1 MTKYATLLKGKL
13 QELLAERGLPTDGTK
28 DVLVERLEE
37 SDKIA
42 AELDQDLEEPVA
54 NSSQGA
60 TTDKNVEDQTVPTTN
75 DATATDATATDATTT
90 PTAVGDATES
100 LQARA
105 DSTHSKDS
113 LSPPSKEVQQHLQS
127 YLMSSHSSSVSS
139 ISSIDNR
146 IDAENA
152 PQVYD
157 PEDAQSQISGN
168 LSSTLSRAE
177 SLRMVKTETSKS
189 LKDRGLSRAVSIA
202 DPVRPSTVENPI
214 FPEEYTLETE
224 TGLVPVQTLR
234 EIGRSRA
241 ATKSQISRTSSKT
254 PTKIP
259 TQVPTDVESL
269 QPHDE
274 STKPFD
280 PEIQF
285 VTFTLN
291 DPENPHNWKP
301 ILRWTFT
308 IVLSLMVV
316 CVAFGSSIVTGSLGP
331 MSEKYHVS
339 TEVSILSCSLMVL
352 GFSVGPLLWSP
363 LSEQIGRRPVYF
375 ISFGLY
381 FIFNI
386 PCAVAPNIG
395 TILVC
400 RFLCGVFA
408 ASGLANVGGSISDMF
423 PTETRGKAIA
433 YFAAA
438 PYGGPVIGPLVGGF
452 ISRYDGRISLIFWVN
467 FAFAGLMW
475 LVGSLIP
482 ETYAPVILKKKA
494 KRLRKETGNEKIM
507 TEQEAAGLSLKELVQ
522 TCLYRPLKFAITEPV
537 LDLMCFY
544 VCLIYSL
551 LYAFFFAYP
560 VVFGELYN
568 YGDDLVGLVLI
579 PIIIGAFLALLTTPV
594 IENAYVKMCH
604 RRDPTP
610 EDRLV
615 GAMIGSPF
623 PAIAL
628 WILGATS
635 EKHVIWVGPASSGLA
650 FGYGMVLIYYS
661 LNNYIIDTYAKYAA
675 SALATKVFLRS
686 AGGAA
691 FPLFTMQ
698 MYHKLGLHWASW
710 LLAFITTAM
719 VALPF
724 AFYKWGAQLRKKFC
738 KENYSAF
745 PWDDEEENTDSSI
758 EKN

>member
-1 MTKYATLLKGKL
+1 MSDSNPIDQKG
-13 QELLAERGLPTDGTK
+13 TTTNNNNNNID
-28 DVLVERLEE
+28 
-37 SDKIA
+37 
-42 AELDQDLEEPVA
+42 
-54 NSSQGA
+54 NSSSNAIPDTSSISQNQN
-60 TTDKNVEDQTVPTTN
+60 TNTTTN
-75 DATATDATATDATTT
+75 TSNKNE
-90 PTAVGDATES
+90 V
-100 LQARA
+100 R
-105 DSTHSKDS
+105 S
-113 LSPPSKEVQQHLQS
+113 LSSVG
-127 YLMSSHSSSVSS
+127 SSRSSVS
-139 ISSIDNR
+139 ISSAEVENA
-146 IDAENA
+146 DAEDLQ
-152 PQVYD
+152 PQAYD
-157 PEDAQSQISGN
+157 PEDAQSQLSGN
-168 LSSTLSRAE
+168 LSSTLSRAD
-177 SLRMVKTETSKS
+177 SLRMVRTETAVS
-189 LKDRGLSRAVSIA
+189 LKNKGLNRVVSIA
-202 DPVRPSTVENPI
+202 DPLRPSTVDNPI
-214 FPEEYTLETE
+214 FPEEYQMETE
-224 TGLVPVQTLR
+224 TGLVPVETLH
-234 EIGRSRA
+234 EIGRSRVPSRILTRRSTHRSGTSKEENQEA
-241 ATKSQISRTSSKT
+241 LSQDEEALEASSKY
-254 PTKIP
+254 
-259 TQVPTDVESL
+259 E
-269 QPHDE
+269 
-274 STKPFD
+274 KPFD
-280 PEIQF
+280 PELQF
-285 VTFTLN
+285 VTFVIN

-301 ILRWTFT
+301 ALRWTYT
-308 IVLSLMVV
+308 IVLSMMVV
-316 CVAFGSSIVTGSLGP
+316 CVAFGSSIVTGALGD
-331 MSEKYHVS
+331 MNEKYHVAE
-339 TEVSILSCSLMVL
+339 EVSILSCSLMVL
-352 GFSVGPLLWSP
+352 GFAVGPLIWSP

-452 ISRYDGRISLIFWVN
+452 ISRYDGRISLVFWVN
-467 FAFAGLMW
+467 FAFSGLMW
-475 LVGSLIP
+475 LVGSMIP
-482 ETYAPVILKKKA
+482 ETYAPVILKRKA
-494 KRLRKETGNEKIM
+494 KRLRKETGNPKIM
-507 TEQEAAGLSLKELVQ
+507 TEQEAAGLSLKELIE
-522 TCLYRPLKFAITEPV
+522 TCLYRPLKFALTEPV

-568 YGDDLVGLVLI
+568 FGDDLVGMVLI
-579 PIIIGAFLALLTTPV
+579 PIIIGAGLALLTTPI
-594 IENAYVKMCH
+594 IESKYVKMCH
-604 RRDPTP
+604 RRQPTP

-635 EKHVIWVGPASSGLA
+635 EKNVFWVGPASSGLA

-698 MYHKLGLHWASW
+698 MYRKLGLHWASW

-719 VALPF
+719 IALPF
-724 AFYKWGAQLRKKFC
+724 AFYKWGKMLRKKFC
-738 KENYSAF
+738 RENYSAF
-745 PWDDEEENTDSSI
+745 EDEDDDDDDSTDDVKAESTS
-758 EKN
+758 N

>member
-1 MTKYATLLKGKL
+1 MSDSKSADEATKSGAPNPPASGDNGNDHDNH
-13 QELLAERGLPTDGTK
+13 ASSGDAGNGNGNGNSNDNNPTK
-28 DVLVERLEE
+28 VLSKETQNTNDIQSL
-37 SDKIA
+37 SSSSA
-42 AELDQDLEEPVA
+42 SS
-54 NSSQGA
+54 NSSSSGSS
-60 TTDKNVEDQTVPTTN
+60 E
-75 DATATDATATDATTT
+75 
-90 PTAVGDATES
+90 
-100 LQARA
+100 A
-105 DSTHSKDS
+105 DDDG
-113 LSPPSKEVQQHLQS
+113 L
-127 YLMSSHSSSVSS
+127 
-139 ISSIDNR
+139 
-146 IDAENA
+146 A
-152 PQVYD
+152 PQAYD
-157 PEDAQSQISGN
+157 PEDATSQLSGN
-168 LSSTLSRAE
+168 LSSTLSRAD
-177 SLRMVKTETSKS
+177 SLRMVRTETARS
-189 LKDRGLSRAVSIA
+189 LKDRGLSKTISIA
-202 DPVRPSTVENPI
+202 DPVRPTNVDNPI
-214 FPEEYTLETE
+214 FPEEYTMETE
-224 TGLVPVQTLR
+224 TGLVPVETLH

-241 ATKSQISRTSSKT
+241 ASRMLTRKSTRRSQASKT
-254 PTKIP
+254 SAQAEGEEPTP
-259 TQVPTDVESL
+259 QDQESL
-269 QPHDE
+269 EATSKYD
-274 STKPFD
+274 KPFD

-285 VTFTLN
+285 VTFTIN
-291 DPENPHNWKP
+291 DPANPHNWSAKY
-301 ILRWTFT
+301 RWLYT
-308 IVLSLMVV
+308 IALSLMVV
-316 CVAFGSSIVTGSLGP
+316 CVAFGSSIVTGALTL
-331 MSEKYHVS
+331 MNDKYHVAL
-339 TEVSILSCSLMVL
+339 EVSILSCSLMVL

-452 ISRYDGRISLIFWVN
+452 ISRYDGRLSLVFWVN

-475 LVGSLIP
+475 LVGTAIP
-482 ETYAPVILKKKA
+482 ETYAPVILKKRA
-494 KRLRKETGNEKIM
+494 KRMRKETGNPKIM
-507 TEQEAAGLSLKELVQ
+507 TEQEAAGLSLKELIE

-568 YGDDLVGLVLI
+568 FGDDLVGMVLI
-579 PIIIGAFLALLTTPV
+579 PIIIGAGLALLTTPI
-594 IENAYVKMCH
+594 IESFYMKTCE
-604 RRDPTP
+604 RRRPTP

-635 EKHVIWVGPASSGLA
+635 EKHVFWVGPASSGLA

-698 MYHKLGLHWASW
+698 MYHRLGLHWASW

-719 VALPF
+719 IVLPF
-724 AFYKWGAQLRKKFC
+724 AFYKWGKMLRKKFC
-738 KENYSAF
+738 RENYSAF
-745 PWDDEEENTDSSI
+745 DDDDDEEEEEDSTDGKP
-758 EKN
+758 E

>member
-1 MTKYATLLKGKL
+1 MS
-13 QELLAERGLPTDGTK
+13 QEEV
-28 DVLVERLEE
+28 DVENNIQHINSI
-37 SDKIA
+37 SD
-42 AELDQDLEEPVA
+42 DQ
-54 NSSQGA
+54 
-60 TTDKNVEDQTVPTTN
+60 
-75 DATATDATATDATTT
+75 
-90 PTAVGDATES
+90 
-100 LQARA
+100 
-105 DSTHSKDS
+105 
-113 LSPPSKEVQQHLQS
+113 
-127 YLMSSHSSSVSS
+127 SS
-139 ISSIDNR
+139 IESNVQ
-146 IDAENA
+146 NVNFV
-152 PQVYD
+152 PQAYD
-157 PEDAQSQISGN
+157 PEDVQSQLSGN
-168 LSSTLSRAE
+168 LSSTLSRSE
-177 SLRMVKTETSKS
+177 SLKMVRTETARS
-189 LKDRGLSRAVSIA
+189 LIDRGLTKTKSQVDIN
-202 DPVRPSTVENPI
+202 RPTNIDNPI
-214 FPEEYTLETE
+214 FPEEYTMETA
-224 TGLVPVQTLR
+224 TGLVPVETLH
-234 EIGRSRA
+234 EIGRTRTTASRP
-241 ATKSQISRTSSKT
+241 TSEVSIAQET
-254 PTKIP
+254 
-259 TQVPTDVESL
+259 
-269 QPHDE
+269 
-274 STKPFD
+274 PFD

-285 VTFTLN
+285 VTFTIN
-291 DPENPHNWKP
+291 DPENPHNWNP
-301 ILRWTFT
+301 TLRWTFT

-331 MSEKYHVS
+331 MSEKYGVS

-352 GFSVGPLLWSP
+352 GFAVGPLLWSP
-363 LSEQIGRRPVYF
+363 LSEQIGRQPVYF

-386 PCAVAPNIG
+386 PCALAPNIG

-452 ISRYDGRISLIFWVN
+452 ISRYDGRISIIFWVN

-475 LVGSLIP
+475 IAGSLIP
-482 ETYAPVILKKKA
+482 ETYAPVILKRRAKK
-494 KRLRKETGNEKIM
+494 LRKETGNQKIM
-507 TEQEAAGLSLKELVQ
+507 TEQEAVGLSVKELVQ
-522 TCLYRPLKFAITEPV
+522 SCLIRPLKFAATEPV
-537 LDLMCFY
+537 LDLICFY

-560 VVFGELYN
+560 VVFGDLYGF
-568 YGDDLVGLVLI
+568 GDNKVGLVLI
-579 PIIIGAFLALLTTPV
+579 PIIIGAFFALLTTPL
-594 IENAYVKMCH
+594 IENKYLQMCK
-604 RRDPTP
+604 RRQPTP

-635 EKHVIWVGPASSGLA
+635 YEHVFWVGPASSGLA

-698 MYHKLGLHWASW
+698 MYHKLGLQWASW

-719 VALPF
+719 IIMPF
-724 AFYKWGAQLRKKFC
+724 AFYKWGKALRKKFC
-738 KENYSAF
+738 KENFSAF
-745 PWDDEEENTDSSI
+745 EDEDEDEDESTLSS
-758 EKN
+758 EK

>member
-1 MTKYATLLKGKL
+1 
-13 QELLAERGLPTDGTK
+13 
-28 DVLVERLEE
+28 
-37 SDKIA
+37 
-42 AELDQDLEEPVA
+42 
-54 NSSQGA
+54 
-60 TTDKNVEDQTVPTTN
+60 
-75 DATATDATATDATTT
+75 
-90 PTAVGDATES
+90 
-100 LQARA
+100 
-105 DSTHSKDS
+105 
-113 LSPPSKEVQQHLQS
+113 
-127 YLMSSHSSSVSS
+127 
-139 ISSIDNR
+139 
-146 IDAENA
+146 
-152 PQVYD
+152 
-157 PEDAQSQISGN
+157 
-168 LSSTLSRAE
+168 
-177 SLRMVKTETSKS
+177 MVRTETAKS
-189 LKDRGLSRAVSIA
+189 LKQHGLSRTTTIA
-202 DPVRPSTVENPI
+202 DPLRPTNVANPI

-234 EIGRSRA
+234 DIGRSRSLSKQL
-241 ATKSQISRTSSKT
+241 TRKSTNRSKEPQEENNENLGENDQESLT
-254 PTKIP
+254 PT
-259 TQVPTDVESL
+259 TR
-269 QPHDE
+269 DE
-274 STKPFD
+274 QPFD

-291 DPENPHNWKP
+291 DPENPHNWNP
-301 ILRWTFT
+301 TLRWCYT
-308 IVLSLMVV
+308 IILSMMVV
-316 CVAFGSSIVTGSLGP
+316 CVAFGSSIVTGALGP

-339 TEVSILSCSLMVL
+339 IEVSILSCSLMVL
-352 GFSVGPLLWSP
+352 GFSVGPLIWSP
-363 LSEQIGRRPVYF
+363 LSEQIGRRIVYF

-452 ISRYDGRISLIFWVN
+452 ITRYNGKISLVFWVN

-475 LVGSLIP
+475 IVGSLIP
-482 ETYAPVILKKKA
+482 ETYAPVILKRKA
-494 KRLRKETGNEKIM
+494 KRLRKETGNDKIM
-507 TEQEAAGLSLKELVQ
+507 TEQEAAGLSLSELIHS
-522 TCLYRPLKFAITEPV
+522 CLIRPLKFAVTEPV

-568 YGDDLVGLVLI
+568 FGDDLVGLVLI
-579 PIIIGAFLALLTTPV
+579 PIIIGAGLALLTTPI
-594 IENAYVKMCH
+594 IEHYYMKICQ
-604 RRDPTP
+604 RRNPTP
-610 EDRLV
+610 EDRLI

-635 EKHVIWVGPASSGLA
+635 GKNIFWVGPASSGLA

-698 MYHKLGLHWASW
+698 MYHKLGLRWASF

-719 VALPF
+719 IILPF
-724 AFYKWGAQLRKKFC
+724 AFYKWGKTLRKKFC
-738 KENYSAF
+738 RENYSAF
-745 PWDDEEENTDSSI
+745 EDDDDELDESENSDKI
-758 EKN
+758 

>member
-1 MTKYATLLKGKL
+1 MSDNGNT
-13 QELLAERGLPTDGTK
+13 
-28 DVLVERLEE
+28 E
-37 SDKIA
+37 SDNLNTVISTNSA
-42 AELDQDLEEPVA
+42 NNNVNNA
-54 NSSQGA
+54 NSSI
-60 TTDKNVEDQTVPTTN
+60 
-75 DATATDATATDATTT
+75 
-90 PTAVGDATES
+90 
-100 LQARA
+100 
-105 DSTHSKDS
+105 
-113 LSPPSKEVQQHLQS
+113 
-127 YLMSSHSSSVSS
+127 SSVSS
-139 ISSIDNR
+139 RSSIESSNLDNL
-146 IDAENA
+146 DNLENDGLA
-152 PQVYD
+152 PQAYD
-157 PEDAQSQISGN
+157 PEDAQSQLSGN

-177 SLRMVKTETSKS
+177 SLKMVRTETAKS
-189 LKDRGLSRAVSIA
+189 LKDHGLSRTISIA
-202 DPVRPSTVENPI
+202 NPVRPTNVNNPI

-224 TGLVPVQTLR
+224 TGLVPVETLH

-241 ATKSQISRTSSKT
+241 ASSRIISRKSSHRSQENKKILEETDQEDLT
-254 PTKIP
+254 PKN
-259 TQVPTDVESL
+259 VNE
-269 QPHDE
+269 
-274 STKPFD
+274 KPFD

-285 VTFTLN
+285 VTYTIN
-291 DPENPHNWKP
+291 DPENPYNWNPK
-301 ILRWTFT
+301 LRWLFT
-308 IVLSLMVV
+308 ILLSLMVV

-339 TEVSILSCSLMVL
+339 LEVSILSCSLMVL
-352 GFSVGPLLWSP
+352 GFSVGPLIWSP

-452 ISRYDGRISLIFWVN
+452 ISRYDGRISIVFWVN
-467 FAFAGLMW
+467 FAFSGLMW
-475 LVGSLIP
+475 IVASFIP
-482 ETYAPVILKKKA
+482 ETYSPVILKKRA
-494 KRLRKETGNEKIM
+494 KRLRKETGNNKIM
-507 TEQEAAGLSLKELVQ
+507 TEQEAAGLSLKELIQ
-522 TCLYRPLKFAITEPV
+522 TCLYRPLNFAFTEPV

-568 YGDDLVGLVLI
+568 FGDDLVGLVLI
-579 PIIIGAFLALLTTPV
+579 PIIIGAGLALLTTPV
-594 IENAYVKMCH
+594 IESYYVKICEK
-604 RRDPTP
+604 RQPTP
-610 EDRLV
+610 EDRLI

-635 EKHVIWVGPASSGLA
+635 EKHVFWVGPASSGLA

-719 VALPF
+719 IALPF
-724 AFYKWGAQLRKKFC
+724 AFYKWGKMLRKKFC
-738 KENYSAF
+738 RENYSAF
-745 PWDDEEENTDSSI
+745 DDEDDEDEEEENNNNNNNNTSGESNSTA
-758 EKN
+758 EKEHEN

>member
-1 MTKYATLLKGKL
+1 M
-13 QELLAERGLPTDGTK
+13 
-28 DVLVERLEE
+28 
-37 SDKIA
+37 SIH
-42 AELDQDLEEPVA
+42 
-54 NSSQGA
+54 SI
-60 TTDKNVEDQTVPTTN
+60 
-75 DATATDATATDATTT
+75 
-90 PTAVGDATES
+90 
-100 LQARA
+100 
-105 DSTHSKDS
+105 STH
-113 LSPPSKEVQQHLQS
+113 
-127 YLMSSHSSSVSS
+127 SS
-139 ISSIDNR
+139 ISSHSTVSRDDIVNNTSNNNNNNNNNNLLTPPLND
-146 IDAENA
+146 DDFA
-152 PQVYD
+152 PQAYD
-157 PEDAQSQISGN
+157 PEDAQSQLSGN

-177 SLRMVKTETSKS
+177 SLKMVRTETAKS
-189 LKDRGLSRAVSIA
+189 LKNLGLNKVISIA
-202 DPVRPSTVENPI
+202 DPIRPSNINNPI
-214 FPEEYTLETE
+214 FPEEYTLETS
-224 TGLVPVQTLR
+224 TGLVPVETLH
-234 EIGRSRA
+234 EIGRSRSKA
-241 ATKSQISRTSSKT
+241 QSGTTSSFNRF
-254 PTKIP
+254 PTNYNQDNEDDEDIQLEKEKEKEQQKNQDLDEESQSSKINP
-259 TQVPTDVESL
+259 
-269 QPHDE
+269 
-274 STKPFD
+274 PFD

-285 VTFTLN
+285 VTFYIN

-301 ILRWTFT
+301 FLRWTYT
-308 IVLSLMVV
+308 IILSLMVV
-316 CVAFGSSIVTGSLGP
+316 CVAFGSSIVTGALGP

-352 GFSVGPLLWSP
+352 GFSVGPLIWSP

-452 ISRYDGRISLIFWVN
+452 ITRYNGRISLIFWVN
-467 FAFAGLMW
+467 FAFSGLMW
-475 LVGSLIP
+475 IVGSLIP
-482 ETYAPVILKKKA
+482 ETYAPVILKRRAKK
-494 KRLRKETGNEKIM
+494 LRNETGNEKIM
-507 TEQEAAGLSLKELVQ
+507 TEQEAAGLSLKELIE

-568 YGDDLVGLVLI
+568 FGDDLVGLVLI
-579 PIIIGAFLALLTTPV
+579 PIIIGAGLALLTTPI
-594 IENAYVKMCH
+594 IESYYVKMCQT
-604 RRDPTP
+604 RNPTP
-610 EDRLV
+610 EDRLI

-628 WILGATS
+628 WILGSTS
-635 EKHVIWVGPASSGLA
+635 EKHIFWVGPASSGLA

-698 MYHKLGLHWASW
+698 MYHKLGLRWASY

-719 VALPF
+719 IILPF
-724 AFYKWGAQLRKKFC
+724 AFYKWGKSLRKRFC
-738 KENYSAF
+738 KENFSAF
-745 PWDDEEENTDSSI
+745 PDDDDE
-758 EKN
+758 

>member
-1 MTKYATLLKGKL
+1 MSDPVPNKSEKTLDSVVDD
-13 QELLAERGLPTDGTK
+13 QNDHNNNNSNNEI
-28 DVLVERLEE
+28 E
-37 SDKIA
+37 SN
-42 AELDQDLEEPVA
+42 
-54 NSSQGA
+54 NSA
-60 TTDKNVEDQTVPTTN
+60 
-75 DATATDATATDATTT
+75 
-90 PTAVGDATES
+90 
-100 LQARA
+100 
-105 DSTHSKDS
+105 
-113 LSPPSKEVQQHLQS
+113 
-127 YLMSSHSSSVSS
+127 SSR
-139 ISSIDNR
+139 SSIDSDQLAAGD
-146 IDAENA
+146 DAL
-152 PQVYD
+152 PQAYD
-157 PEDAQSQISGN
+157 PEDAQSQLSGN

-177 SLRMVKTETSKS
+177 SLKMVRTETAKS
-189 LKDRGLSRAVSIA
+189 LVDRGLSKTVSIA
-202 DPVRPSTVENPI
+202 DPLRPTNVANPI

-224 TGLVPVQTLR
+224 TGLVPVETLH

-241 ATKSQISRTSSKT
+241 ATTSGSLLSKRTTRTSTHRPFQNIEKSKITDEEIIT
-254 PTKIP
+254 PPI
-259 TQVPTDVESL
+259 
-269 QPHDE
+269 
-274 STKPFD
+274 D

-291 DPENPHNWKP
+291 DPENPHNWNPK
-301 ILRWTFT
+301 LRWLYT
-308 IVLSLMVV
+308 ILFSLMVV
-316 CVAFGSSIVTGSLGP
+316 CVAFGSSIVTGALP
-331 MSEKYHVS
+331 AMSEKYNVS
-339 TEVSILSCSLMVL
+339 IEVSILSCSLMVL
-352 GFSVGPLLWSP
+352 GFAVGPLIWSP

-452 ISRYDGRISLIFWVN
+452 IGVYDGRISLIFWVN

-475 LVGSLIP
+475 IIGSLIP
-482 ETYAPVILKKKA
+482 ETYSPVILKKRA
-494 KRLRKETGNEKIM
+494 KKLRKETGNPKIM
-507 TEQEAAGLSLKELVQ
+507 TEQEAAGLSLSELIK
-522 TCLYRPLKFAITEPV
+522 TCLVRPLMFAATEPV

-560 VVFGELYN
+560 VVFGELYG
-568 YGDDLVGLVLI
+568 YKDDKVGLVLI
-579 PIIIGAFLALLTTPV
+579 PIIIGAFLALLTTPI
-594 IENAYVKMCH
+594 IEKSYVKMTQ
-604 RRDPTP
+604 RRQPTP
-610 EDRLV
+610 EDRLI

-635 EKHVIWVGPASSGLA
+635 EKHVIWVGPSSSGLA

-661 LNNYIIDTYAKYAA
+661 LNNYIIDTYSKYAA

-698 MYHKLGLHWASW
+698 MYRKLGLHWASF

-719 VALPF
+719 IALPF
-724 AFYKWGAQLRKKFC
+724 AFYRWGKQLRKRFC
-738 KENYSAF
+738 RENYSAF
-745 PWDDEEENTDSSI
+745 PDDDDSNEDDDDNSNNTN
-758 EKN
+758 KTQ